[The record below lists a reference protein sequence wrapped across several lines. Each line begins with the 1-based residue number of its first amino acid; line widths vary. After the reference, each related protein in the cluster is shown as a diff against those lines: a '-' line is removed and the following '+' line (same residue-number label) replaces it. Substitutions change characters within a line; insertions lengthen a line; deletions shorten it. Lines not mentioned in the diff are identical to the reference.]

1 MKRNGVILICEQ
13 NERHFNLTRNGLLR
27 AGINNDIVHLADGR
41 QSLDFL
47 FDITQKA
54 NGELDGREYM
64 LFIDIELPGVS
75 GIEILEKI
83 KADNMLSK
91 IPVIVL
97 TEKDDPEIVDRC
109 YDLGCCT
116 YIVKPTEDESF
127 EDSIKKIGSFL
138 SVVEMTP
145 LR

>member
-1 MKRNGVILICEQ
+1 MKRDGVIIISEK
-13 NERHFNLTRNGLLR
+13 NERHFNMIRNGLLR
-27 AGINNDIVHLADGR
+27 AGVNNNIMHLADGR

-47 FDITQKA
+47 YEITQKT
-54 NGELDGREYM
+54 NGELDGREYI
-64 LFIDIELPGVS
+64 LFMDIDLPDVS

-91 IPVIVL
+91 IPVVVL
-97 TEKDDPEIVDRC
+97 TEKDDPWTIDHC

-116 YIVKPTEDESF
+116 YVVKPAEGEIF

-138 SVVEMTP
+138 SVVKITP